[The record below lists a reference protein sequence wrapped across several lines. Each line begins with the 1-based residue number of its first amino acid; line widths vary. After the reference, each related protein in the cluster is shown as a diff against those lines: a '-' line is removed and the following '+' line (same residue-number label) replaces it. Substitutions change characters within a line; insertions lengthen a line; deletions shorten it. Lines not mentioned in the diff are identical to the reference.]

1 MGYNED
7 EQIREEERKKKYR
20 TLDQEDIDKY
30 YNEETDTDSDGYGN
44 EEDEDYRDSD
54 DEGYM

>member
-20 TLDQEDIDKY
+20 TLDQEDIDEY